1 MWAWG
6 HLNMQLEMPIAKPT
20 SGLADAPLGEE
31 HDPGALQAYRERT
44 ARQTSR
50 DKVIVL
56 ASQLLILGTFLGL
69 WEGLTRIAWFVENTF
84 LDPFFIS
91 RPSMVARRLY
101 DWTVGDLS
109 GFIWPHLWST
119 LLATMIGLVV
129 SVVTG
134 FLFGLLLSQNPR
146 VARVINPFIT
156 GLNSLPRIAFV
167 PLITMIFGLGLASK
181 IVTAWFIVFFLVFF
195 NTFKGSC
202 SIEKHIIDF
211 CRTLGATPSQI
222 TWNVRV
228 PHALSWTFAAL
239 PNAVAFSLIGVV
251 LAEFVGSTVGMGY
264 LIITSLSTL
273 NATDMFA
280 TITLL
285 SVLGIALVSAIR
297 RAERYLM
304 RWAPEFRD

>member
-1 MWAWG
+1 
-6 HLNMQLEMPIAKPT
+6 MQLDMQMSKR
-20 SGLADAPLGEE
+20 SRDLAVEGESRTG
-31 HDPGALQAYRERT
+31 DVQAYREHA
-44 ARQTSR
+44 ARITSR
-50 DKVIVL
+50 DNIVVL
-56 ASQLLILGTFLGL
+56 AWQVLLVCTVLGL
-69 WEGLTRIAWFVENTF
+69 WEGLTRVPWFVQNTF

-91 RPSMVARRLY
+91 RPSMVVYRLY
-101 DWTVGDLS
+101 EWTLGES
-109 GFIWPHLWST
+109 AGFIWPHLWST
-119 LLATMIGLVV
+119 LFATTIGLVV
-129 SVVTG
+129 SVASG
-134 FLFGLLLSQNPR
+134 FAFGLLLSQNPR
-146 VARVINPFIT
+146 VARVLNPFIT
-156 GLNSLPRIAFV
+156 GFNSLPRIAMV

-181 IVTAWFIVFFLVFF
+181 VVTAWFIVFFLVFF

-297 RAERYLM
+297 KLERYLM

>member
-1 MWAWG
+1 
-6 HLNMQLEMPIAKPT
+6 L
-20 SGLADAPLGEE
+20 
-31 HDPGALQAYRERT
+31 
-44 ARQTSR
+44 
-50 DKVIVL
+50 
-56 ASQLLILGTFLGL
+56 
-69 WEGLTRIAWFVENTF
+69 
-84 LDPFFIS
+84 
-91 RPSMVARRLY
+91 
-101 DWTVGDLS
+101 
-109 GFIWPHLWST
+109 
-119 LLATMIGLVV
+119 
-129 SVVTG
+129 
-134 FLFGLLLSQNPR
+134 
-146 VARVINPFIT
+146 NPFIT
-156 GLNSLPRIAFV
+156 GFNSLPRIAMV

-181 IVTAWFIVFFLVFF
+181 VVTAWFIVFFLVFF

-228 PHALSWTFAAL
+228 PNALSWTFAAL

-285 SVLGIALVSAIR
+285 SVLGIVLVSAIR
-297 RAERYLM
+297 KLERYLM

>member
-1 MWAWG
+1 MVDISLDKPRAAIAAG
-6 HLNMQLEMPIAKPT
+6 AQAGGDSAALN
-20 SGLADAPLGEE
+20 D
-31 HDPGALQAYRERT
+31 YR
-44 ARQTSR
+44 ARAVRAATR
-50 DKVIVL
+50 DKRIVL
-56 ASQLLILGTFLGL
+56 ACQLGILGTFLGL
-69 WEGLTRIAWFVENTF
+69 WEGLTRVPWFVENTF

-91 RPSMVARRLY
+91 RPSMVVERLY
-101 DWTVGDLS
+101 DWTLGEQA
-109 GFIWPHLWST
+109 GFIWPHLAST

-134 FLFGLLLSQNPR
+134 FLAGLLLSQNPR
-146 VARVINPFIT
+146 VARVLNPFIT
-156 GLNSLPRIAFV
+156 GANSLPRIAFV

-181 IVTAWFIVFFLVFF
+181 VVTAWFIVFFLVFF

-211 CRTLGATPSQI
+211 CRTLGASPSQI

-273 NATDMFA
+273 NATDMFS

-285 SVLGIALVSAIR
+285 SALGIFLVTMIR
-297 RAERYLM
+297 KVERYLM
-304 RWAPEFRD
+304 RWAPEFRE

>member
-1 MWAWG
+1 MLDISLA
-6 HLNMQLEMPIAKPT
+6 PT
-20 SGLADAPLGEE
+20 AVPLSPPAPLG
-31 HDPGALQAYRERT
+31 GSAALNDYRNRA
-44 ARQTSR
+44 ARAASR
-50 DKVIVL
+50 DKMIVL
-56 ASQLLILGTFLGL
+56 ASQAAILGTFLGL
-69 WEGLTRIAWFVENTF
+69 WEALTRVPWFVQNTF
-84 LDPFFIS
+84 MDPFFIS
-91 RPSMVARRLY
+91 RPSLVAQRLY
-101 DWTVGDLS
+101 DWTLGTQA
-109 GFIWPHLWST
+109 GFIWPHLAST

-134 FLFGLLLSQNPR
+134 FIAGLLLSQNPR
-146 VARVINPFIT
+146 VARVLNPFIA
-156 GLNSLPRIAFV
+156 GANSLPRIAFV

-181 IVTAWFIVFFLVFF
+181 VVTAWFIVFFLVFF

-211 CRTLGATPSQI
+211 CRTLGASPSQI

-264 LIITSLSTL
+264 LIISSLSTL
-273 NATDMFA
+273 NATDMFS

-285 SVLGIALVSAIR
+285 SVLGIVLVSMIR
-297 RAERYLM
+297 KVERYLM
-304 RWAPEFRD
+304 RWAPEFRE

>member
-1 MWAWG
+1 
-6 HLNMQLEMPIAKPT
+6 MQLDIPMTKAVPAASEKPA
-20 SGLADAPLGEE
+20 ADP
-31 HDPGALQAYRERT
+31 HDAGALQAYRDRT
-44 ARQTSR
+44 AKATSWDR
-50 DKVIVL
+50 FLVL
-56 ASQLLILGTFLGL
+56 TSQFLILATFIGL
-69 WEGLTRIAWFVENTF
+69 WEGLTRVAWFVENTF

-91 RPSMVARRLY
+91 RPSMVAVRLY
-101 DWTVGDLS
+101 DWTFGSLS

-119 LLATMIGLVV
+119 LFATMIGLVV

-134 FLFGLLLSQNPR
+134 FVFGLLLSQNPR
-146 VARVINPFIT
+146 VARVLNPFIT

-181 IVTAWFIVFFLVFF
+181 VVTAWFIVFFLVFF

-285 SVLGIALVSAIR
+285 SALGIALVSAIR

>member
-1 MWAWG
+1 MLDLS
-6 HLNMQLEMPIAKPT
+6 LNKPVVP
-20 SGLADAPLGEE
+20 LAGDAQ
-31 HDPGALQAYRERT
+31 PGASTALDDYRSRA
-44 ARQTSR
+44 AREASR
-50 DKVIVL
+50 DKLIIL
-56 ASQLLILGTFLGL
+56 ASQIAILATVLGL
-69 WEGLTRIAWFVENTF
+69 WEGLTRVPWFVQNTF
-84 LDPFFIS
+84 MDPFFIS
-91 RPSMVARRLY
+91 RPSMVAQRLY
-101 DWTVGDLS
+101 DWTVGAQA
-109 GFIWPHLWST
+109 GFIWPHLAST

-134 FLFGLLLSQNPR
+134 FIVGLLLSQNPR
-146 VARVINPFIT
+146 VARVLNPFIT
-156 GLNSLPRIAFV
+156 GANSLPRIAFV

-181 IVTAWFIVFFLVFF
+181 VVTAWFIVFFLVFF

-211 CRTLGATPSQI
+211 CRTLGASPSQI

-264 LIITSLSTL
+264 LIISSLSTL
-273 NATDMFA
+273 NATDMFS

-285 SVLGIALVSAIR
+285 SALGIFLVTMIR
-297 RAERYLM
+297 KVERYLM
-304 RWAPEFRD
+304 RWAPEFRE

>member
-1 MWAWG
+1 MRLDMSIATSAS
-6 HLNMQLEMPIAKPT
+6 LE
-20 SGLADAPLGEE
+20 APNGS
-31 HDPGALQAYRERT
+31 GALQDYRDRA
-44 ARQTSR
+44 ARANTR
-50 DKVIVL
+50 DRYIVL
-56 ASQLLILGTFLGL
+56 ACQLLILGTFLGL
-69 WEGLTRIAWFVENTF
+69 WEGLTRITWFAKNTF
-84 LDPFFIS
+84 MDPFFIS

-101 DWTVGDLS
+101 DWTVGDQA

-119 LLATMIGLVV
+119 LFATMIGLVV

-134 FLFGLLLSQNPR
+134 FLAGLLLSQNPR
-146 VARVINPFIT
+146 VARVLNPFIT

-222 TWNVRV
+222 TWSVRV
-228 PHALSWTFAAL
+228 PHALAWTFAAL

-251 LAEFVGSTVGMGY
+251 LAEFVGSTIGMGY

-280 TITLL
+280 TITVL
-285 SVLGIALVSAIR
+285 SLLGIGLVTAIR
-297 RAERYLM
+297 KVERYLM
-304 RWAPEFRD
+304 RWAPEFRE

>member
-1 MWAWG
+1 
-6 HLNMQLEMPIAKPT
+6 MQLDMSIDKASRAVPALDGALDAGQGT
-20 SGLADAPLGEE
+20 VVSLADHLE
-31 HDPGALQAYRERT
+31 QAER
-44 ARQTSR
+44 QSSR
-50 DKVIVL
+50 DRWVVL
-56 ASQLLILGTFLGL
+56 GWQLAILALFLGL
-69 WEGLTRIAWFVENTF
+69 WEGLTRVPWFVKNTF

-91 RPSMVARRLY
+91 RPSMVAQRIY
-101 DWTVGDLS
+101 DWTAGDLA

-119 LLATMIGLVV
+119 LFATLIGLVV

-134 FLFGLLLSQNPR
+134 FIFGLLLSQNPR
-146 VARVINPFIT
+146 VARVLNPFIT

-202 SIEKHIIDF
+202 SIERHIIDF

-228 PHALSWTFAAL
+228 PHALAWTFAAL

-280 TITLL
+280 TITVL
-285 SVLGIALVSAIR
+285 SALGIALVTIIR
-297 RAERYLM
+297 RVESYLM
-304 RWAPEFRD
+304 RWSPEFRD